1 LLPAGIIIKIPI
13 VLRILIF
20 SGLLLSFA
28 GYSQRVYRGI
38 VVDSVS
44 MKNIP
49 DVHVS
54 LKNSSRGIFTDP
66 DGSFQIVARPTDT
79 LIFTS
84 LGYTPLLLPLL
95 FQEDVMMVLMKENVQ
110 MLANIVVRSTRLYP
124 NKIIDQT
131 KAEPKRMDAF
141 DAVMSPIDYFFWREE
156 RDRRRLSKYI
166 RENNRTQTYRQ
177 VIADPD
183 VKKILMDSYSLT
195 EEKYFRLIVLFNQ
208 RNPAV
213 HYFTDP
219 DEIMEALHKFM
230 HLFSAD

>member
-1 LLPAGIIIKIPI
+1 M
-13 VLRILIF
+13 LRILIF
-20 SGLLLSFA
+20 SGLLISFA
-28 GYSQRVYRGI
+28 GYSQRLYRGI

-54 LKNSSRGIFTDP
+54 IKNTSRGIFADP

-124 NKIIDQT
+124 NKVIDQT
-131 KAEPKRMDAF
+131 KAEPKKMDAF

-156 RDRRRLSKYI
+156 RDRRKLAKYI

-177 VIADPD
+177 VVLDPD
-183 VKKILMDSYSLT
+183 VTKIMMETYKISED
-195 EEKYFRLIVLFNQ
+195 KYYALLSQFNE
-208 RNPAV
+208 RNVHV

-219 DEIMEALHKFM
+219 DAIMEELHTFIETALERDK
-230 HLFSAD
+230 

>member
-1 LLPAGIIIKIPI
+1 M
-13 VLRILIF
+13 VLRILLF
-20 SGLLLSFA
+20 SGLLISFA
-28 GYSQRVYRGI
+28 GYSQRLYRGI

-49 DVHVS
+49 DVHIS
-54 LKNSSRGIFTDP
+54 IKNTSRGIFADP
-66 DGSFQIVARPTDT
+66 DGSFQIAARPTDT

-84 LGYTPLLLPLL
+84 LGYTPVLLPLL

-124 NKIIDQT
+124 NKVIDQT

-156 RDRRRLSKYI
+156 RDRRKLSKYI

-177 VIADPD
+177 VVLDPD
-183 VKKILMDSYSLT
+183 VTRIMLDTYKIT
-195 EEKYFRLIVLFNQ
+195 EEKYFALLARFNQ
-208 RNPAV
+208 QRTDV
-213 HYFTDP
+213 HYYTDP
-219 DEIMEALHKFM
+219 DAIMEELHAFIEAILEKEK
-230 HLFSAD
+230 

>member
-1 LLPAGIIIKIPI
+1 M
-13 VLRILIF
+13 LRILIF
-20 SGLLLSFA
+20 SGLLISFA
-28 GYSQRVYRGI
+28 GYSQRLYRGI

-54 LKNSSRGIFTDP
+54 IKNTSRGIFADP

-124 NKIIDQT
+124 NKVMDQT
-131 KAEPKRMDAF
+131 KAEPKKMDAF

-156 RDRRRLSKYI
+156 RDRRKLAKYI

-177 VIADPD
+177 VVLDPD
-183 VKKILMDSYSLT
+183 VTKIMMETYKISED
-195 EEKYFRLIVLFNQ
+195 KYYALLSQFNE
-208 RNPAV
+208 RNVHV

-219 DEIMEALHKFM
+219 DAIMEELHTFIEAALEKEK
-230 HLFSAD
+230 

>member
-1 LLPAGIIIKIPI
+1 M
-13 VLRILIF
+13 LRILIF
-20 SGLLLSFA
+20 SGLLISFA
-28 GYSQRVYRGI
+28 GYSQRLYRGI

-54 LKNSSRGIFTDP
+54 IKNTSRGIFADP

-84 LGYTPLLLPLL
+84 LGYTPVLLPLL
-95 FQEDVMMVLMKENVQ
+95 FQEDVMMVVMKENVQ

-124 NKIIDQT
+124 NKVMDQT
-131 KAEPKRMDAF
+131 KAEPKKMDAF

-156 RDRRRLSKYI
+156 RDRRKLAKYI

-177 VIADPD
+177 VVLDPD
-183 VKKILMDSYSLT
+183 VTKIMMETYKISED
-195 EEKYFRLIVLFNQ
+195 KYHALLSQFNE
-208 RNPAV
+208 RNVHV

-219 DEIMEALHKFM
+219 DAIMEELHTFIETALEKEK
-230 HLFSAD
+230 

>member
-1 LLPAGIIIKIPI
+1 M
-13 VLRILIF
+13 LRVLIF
-20 SGLLLSFA
+20 SGLFISFA
-28 GYSQRVYRGI
+28 GYSQRLYRGI

-54 LKNSSRGIFTDP
+54 IKNTSRGIFADP

-124 NKIIDQT
+124 NKVMDQT
-131 KAEPKRMDAF
+131 KAEPKKMDAF

-156 RDRRRLSKYI
+156 RDRRKLAKYI

-177 VIADPD
+177 VVLDPD
-183 VKKILMDSYSLT
+183 VTKIMMETYKISED
-195 EEKYFRLIVLFNQ
+195 KYYALLSQFNE
-208 RNPAV
+208 RNVHV

-219 DEIMEALHKFM
+219 DAIMEELHTFIETALEK
-230 HLFSAD
+230 DK

>member
-1 LLPAGIIIKIPI
+1 M
-13 VLRILIF
+13 LRILIF
-20 SGLLLSFA
+20 SGLLISFA
-28 GYSQRVYRGI
+28 GYSQRLYRGI

-54 LKNSSRGIFTDP
+54 IKNTSRGIFADP
-66 DGSFQIVARPTDT
+66 DGSFQIVARATDT

-84 LGYTPLLLPLL
+84 LGYTPVLLPLL

-124 NKIIDQT
+124 NKVMDQT
-131 KAEPKRMDAF
+131 KAEPKKMDAF

-156 RDRRRLSKYI
+156 RDRRKLAKYI

-177 VIADPD
+177 VVLDPD
-183 VKKILMDSYSLT
+183 VTKIMMETYKISED
-195 EEKYFRLIVLFNQ
+195 KYYALLSQFNE
-208 RNPAV
+208 RNVHV

-219 DEIMEALHKFM
+219 DAIMEELHTFIEAALEKEK
-230 HLFSAD
+230 

>member
-1 LLPAGIIIKIPI
+1 M
-13 VLRILIF
+13 LRILIF
-20 SGLLLSFA
+20 SGLLISFA
-28 GYSQRVYRGI
+28 GYSQRLYRGI

-54 LKNSSRGIFTDP
+54 IKNTSRGIFADP
-66 DGSFQIVARPTDT
+66 DGSFQIVARATDT

-84 LGYTPLLLPLL
+84 LGYTPVLLPLL

-124 NKIIDQT
+124 NKVMDQT
-131 KAEPKRMDAF
+131 KAEPKKMDAF

-156 RDRRRLSKYI
+156 RDRRKLAKYI

-177 VIADPD
+177 VVLDPD
-183 VKKILMDSYSLT
+183 VTKIMMETYKISED
-195 EEKYFRLIVLFNQ
+195 KYYALLSQFNE
-208 RNPAV
+208 RNVHV

-219 DEIMEALHKFM
+219 DAIMEELHTFIETALEKEK
-230 HLFSAD
+230 

>member
-1 LLPAGIIIKIPI
+1 

-20 SGLLLSFA
+20 SGLLISFA
-28 GYSQRVYRGI
+28 GYSQRLYRGI

-54 LKNSSRGIFTDP
+54 IKNTSRGIFADP

-124 NKIIDQT
+124 NKVMDQT
-131 KAEPKRMDAF
+131 KADPKKMDAF

-156 RDRRRLSKYI
+156 RDRRKLAKYI

-177 VIADPD
+177 VVLDPD
-183 VKKILMDSYSLT
+183 VTKIMMETYKISED
-195 EEKYFRLIVLFNQ
+195 KYYALLSQFNE
-208 RNPAV
+208 RNVHV

-219 DEIMEALHKFM
+219 DAIMEELHTFIEAALEK
-230 HLFSAD
+230 DK

>member
-1 LLPAGIIIKIPI
+1 M
-13 VLRILIF
+13 
-20 SGLLLSFA
+20 
-28 GYSQRVYRGI
+28 
-38 VVDSVS
+38 S

-54 LKNSSRGIFTDP
+54 IKNTSRGIFADP
-66 DGSFQIVARPTDT
+66 DGSFQIVACPTDT

-124 NKIIDQT
+124 NKVIDQT
-131 KAEPKRMDAF
+131 KAEPKKMDAF

-156 RDRRRLSKYI
+156 RDRRKLAKYI

-177 VIADPD
+177 VVLDPD
-183 VKKILMDSYSLT
+183 VTKIMMETYKISED
-195 EEKYFRLIVLFNQ
+195 KYYALLSQFNE
-208 RNPAV
+208 RNVHV

-219 DEIMEALHKFM
+219 DAIMEELHTFIEAALEK
-230 HLFSAD
+230 DK

>member
-1 LLPAGIIIKIPI
+1 M
-13 VLRILIF
+13 LRVLIF
-20 SGLLLSFA
+20 SGLLISFA
-28 GYSQRVYRGI
+28 GYSQRLYRGI

-54 LKNSSRGIFTDP
+54 IKNTSRGIFADP

-84 LGYTPLLLPLL
+84 LGYTSVLLPLL

-124 NKIIDQT
+124 NKVIDQT
-131 KAEPKRMDAF
+131 KSEPKRMDAF

-156 RDRRRLSKYI
+156 RDRRKLSKYI

-177 VIADPD
+177 VVLDPD
-183 VKKILMDSYSLT
+183 VTKIMMDTYKIP
-195 EEKYFRLIVLFNQ
+195 EEKYFALLARFNQ
-208 RNPAV
+208 QRTDV
-213 HYFTDP
+213 HYYTDP
-219 DEIMEALHKFM
+219 DAIMEELHNFIEAALEKEK
-230 HLFSAD
+230 

>member
-1 LLPAGIIIKIPI
+1 

-20 SGLLLSFA
+20 SGLLISFA
-28 GYSQRVYRGI
+28 GYSQRLYRGI

-54 LKNSSRGIFTDP
+54 IKNTSRGIFADP

-124 NKIIDQT
+124 NKVIDQT
-131 KAEPKRMDAF
+131 KAEPKKMDAF

-156 RDRRRLSKYI
+156 RDRRKLAKYI

-177 VIADPD
+177 VVLDPD
-183 VKKILMDSYSLT
+183 VTKIMMETYKISED
-195 EEKYFRLIVLFNQ
+195 KYYALLSQFNE
-208 RNPAV
+208 RNVHV

-219 DEIMEALHKFM
+219 DAIMEELHTFIETALEK
-230 HLFSAD
+230 DK

>member
-1 LLPAGIIIKIPI
+1 M
-13 VLRILIF
+13 LRILIF
-20 SGLLLSFA
+20 SGLLISFA
-28 GYSQRVYRGI
+28 GYSQRLYRGI

-54 LKNSSRGIFTDP
+54 IKNTSRGIFADP
-66 DGSFQIVARPTDT
+66 DGSFQIVARATDT

-84 LGYTPLLLPLL
+84 LGYTPVLLPLL
-95 FQEDVMMVLMKENVQ
+95 FQEDVMMVLMKENVH

-124 NKIIDQT
+124 NKVMDQT
-131 KAEPKRMDAF
+131 KAEPKKMDAF

-156 RDRRRLSKYI
+156 RDRRKLAKYI

-177 VIADPD
+177 VVLDPD
-183 VKKILMDSYSLT
+183 VTKIMMETYKISED
-195 EEKYFRLIVLFNQ
+195 KYYALLSQFNE
-208 RNPAV
+208 RNVHV

-219 DEIMEALHKFM
+219 DAIMEELHTFIETALEKEK
-230 HLFSAD
+230 

>member
-1 LLPAGIIIKIPI
+1 M
-13 VLRILIF
+13 LRILIF
-20 SGLLLSFA
+20 SGLLISFA
-28 GYSQRVYRGI
+28 GYSQRLYRGI

-54 LKNSSRGIFTDP
+54 IKNTSRGIFADP

-124 NKIIDQT
+124 NKVIDQT
-131 KAEPKRMDAF
+131 KAEPKKMDAF

-156 RDRRRLSKYI
+156 RDRRKLAKYI

-177 VIADPD
+177 VVLDPD
-183 VKKILMDSYSLT
+183 VTKIMMETYKISED
-195 EEKYFRLIVLFNQ
+195 KYYALLSQFNE
-208 RNPAV
+208 RNVHV

-219 DEIMEALHKFM
+219 DAIMEELHTFIEAALEK
-230 HLFSAD
+230 DK

>member
-1 LLPAGIIIKIPI
+1 

-20 SGLLLSFA
+20 SGLLISFA
-28 GYSQRVYRGI
+28 GYSQRLYRGI

-54 LKNSSRGIFTDP
+54 IKNTSRGIFADP

-124 NKIIDQT
+124 NKVIDQT
-131 KAEPKRMDAF
+131 KAEPKKMDAF

-156 RDRRRLSKYI
+156 RDRRKLAKYI

-177 VIADPD
+177 VVLDPD
-183 VKKILMDSYSLT
+183 VTKIMMETYQISED
-195 EEKYFRLIVLFNQ
+195 KYYALLSQFNE
-208 RNPAV
+208 RNVHV

-219 DEIMEALHKFM
+219 DAIMEELYTFIETALEKEK
-230 HLFSAD
+230 

>member
-1 LLPAGIIIKIPI
+1 M
-13 VLRILIF
+13 LRILIF
-20 SGLLLSFA
+20 SGLLISFA
-28 GYSQRVYRGI
+28 GYSQRLYRGI

-54 LKNSSRGIFTDP
+54 IKNTSRGIFADP

-84 LGYTPLLLPLL
+84 LGYTPVLLPLL

-124 NKIIDQT
+124 NKVMDQT
-131 KAEPKRMDAF
+131 KAEPKKMDAF

-156 RDRRRLSKYI
+156 RDRRKLSKYI

-177 VIADPD
+177 VVLDPD
-183 VKKILMDSYSLT
+183 VTKIMMETYKISED
-195 EEKYFRLIVLFNQ
+195 KYYALLSQFNE
-208 RNPAV
+208 RNVHV

-219 DEIMEALHKFM
+219 DAIMEELHTFIETALEKEK
-230 HLFSAD
+230 

>member
-1 LLPAGIIIKIPI
+1 

-20 SGLLLSFA
+20 SGLLISFA
-28 GYSQRVYRGI
+28 GYSQRLYRGI

-54 LKNSSRGIFTDP
+54 IKNTSRGIFADP

-124 NKIIDQT
+124 NKVIDQT
-131 KAEPKRMDAF
+131 KAEPKKMDAF

-156 RDRRRLSKYI
+156 RDRRKLAKYI

-177 VIADPD
+177 VVLDPD
-183 VKKILMDSYSLT
+183 VTKIMMETYKISED
-195 EEKYFRLIVLFNQ
+195 KYYALLSQFNE
-208 RNPAV
+208 RNVHV

-219 DEIMEALHKFM
+219 DAIMEELHTFIEAALEK
-230 HLFSAD
+230 DK